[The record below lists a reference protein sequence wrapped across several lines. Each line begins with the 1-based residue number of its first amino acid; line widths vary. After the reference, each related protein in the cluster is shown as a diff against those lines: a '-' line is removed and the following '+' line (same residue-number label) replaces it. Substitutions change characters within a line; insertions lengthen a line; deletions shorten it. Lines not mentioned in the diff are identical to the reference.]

1 MTNKNSVK
9 SQLTILLAQG
19 LGVGRI
25 PVAPGTF
32 GTLAGLPI
40 VWVLWNFHPLIYVA
54 ITGLFI
60 AFSIWIAGRAARFQ
74 GTHDDP
80 KIVIDEIA
88 GIMVALAWVPPSA
101 IALAA
106 GFILFRLLDIIKPP
120 PINWID
126 RRVKG
131 GLGIV
136 LDDLI
141 AGLGANIVLQIA
153 FRSW

>member
-1 MTNKNSVK
+1 MTTKNNVK
-9 SQLTILLAQG
+9 SQLTIFLAQG

-40 VWVLWNFHPLIYVA
+40 VWILWNFNPLIYVA

-60 AFSIWIAGRAARFQ
+60 TFSIWIAGRAARFQ

-88 GIMVALAWVPPSA
+88 GIMVALVWVPPSA

-136 LDDLI
+136 LDDVI
-141 AGLGANIVLQIA
+141 AGFGANIVLQIA
-153 FRSW
+153 LRST

>member
-40 VWVLWNFHPLIYVA
+40 AWVLWNFHPLIYVA

-120 PINWID
+120 PINWVD

-153 FRSW
+153 LRST